1 MQEADKRAKRG
12 SSKPKREPASDRRAG
27 DEETVRRTLT
37 PPASKRSRAT
47 ERATRLQRGTNSNP
61 YLDYYVK
68 SMASLPSDIERLF
81 DPSLDEDRR
90 EELDEAVCA
99 VVTEDVI
106 ARYAW
111 AIPDERA
118 LRVIGHFSPVLEIAA
133 GGGYWS
139 SCLRAR
145 GVDVVCADKLTGG
158 GDNLWT
164 KVLRAGPKLCKKHT
178 DRALLL
184 VYPDDFETSAK
195 SVALR
200 CLENYAGMTVIHAG
214 ELFGGGRLMEHPW
227 GRSTADEFQVRLAE
241 RFHKV
246 LEVPLPSWP
255 YSRDALSVW
264 RRKHV
269 CITDDGIFGHV
280 PAAEELRPVIACAS
294 LRHLLAERQA
304 VGVDES

>member
-1 MQEADKRAKRG
+1 MRRNSADTRQPKTKTGREA
-12 SSKPKREPASDRRAG
+12 
-27 DEETVRRTLT
+27 VRRTE
-37 PPASKRSRAT
+37 PAPAPKRPKA
-47 ERATRLQRGTNSNP
+47 AAPAPRLARGANP
-61 YLDYYVK
+61 YHEYFLA
-68 SMASLPSDIERLF
+68 SMAQLPADVEQRLF
-81 DPSLDEDRR
+81 DPALDEERR
-90 EELDEAVCA
+90 EALDEAVCA
-99 VVTEDVI
+99 LVTEDVI

-118 LRVIGHFSPVLEIAA
+118 LRVVAHFAPVLEIAA

-139 SCLRAR
+139 ACLRAR

-158 GDNLWT
+158 GDATWT
-164 KVLRAGPKLCKKHT
+164 HVLRAGPKLCKKHA

-214 ELFGGGRLMEHPW
+214 ELFGSARLMEHPW

-255 YSRDALSVW
+255 YSRDSLTVW
-264 RRKHV
+264 RRKHP
-269 CITDDGIFGHV
+269 CITDDGVFGHV
-280 PAAEELRPVIACAS
+280 PAEEELRPAIACAS
-294 LRHLLAERQA
+294 LRHLLDERGPGGDGAEA
-304 VGVDES
+304 